1 LRGGG
6 LPAFCNAPC
15 VKNFRIDSGKRIRPR
30 RVAPGVWA
38 FSAFCERGQV
48 IVTVGVIIPAAGRGK
63 RMGAPVNKP
72 FLPLGGQPVLLHT
85 LRVFDTHPQV
95 DEIVVVSAARE
106 TERVKEL
113 LRNQGLSKVTQ
124 VIPGGAERQ
133 ESVFRGLKV
142 LSTEWVL
149 VHDAVRPFV
158 THELIDSLLR
168 AVRLHEAAVLAVPL
182 KDTVKMV
189 GEAGV
194 VEKTPDRRRLW
205 AVQTPQAFRRTL
217 LEDAH
222 RRAAEVGL
230 VGTDDAMLV
239 EELGAEVRVVPGDYA
254 NIKLTTPEDL
264 AIAEAILTMRRN
276 SHDKNRTRF

>member
-1 LRGGG
+1 M
-6 LPAFCNAPC
+6 
-15 VKNFRIDSGKRIRPR
+15 
-30 RVAPGVWA
+30 
-38 FSAFCERGQV
+38 
-48 IVTVGVIIPAAGRGK
+48 TVGVIIPAAGRGK

-158 THELIDSLLR
+158 THELIDSLLQ
-168 AVRLHEAAVLAVPL
+168 AVRLHEAAILAVPL
-182 KDTVKMV
+182 KDTVKIV

-230 VGTDDAMLV
+230 AGDGRRDAGGGTGGGGPGGSGGLCQHQIDDAGRPGHCRSDLDH
-239 EELGAEVRVVPGDYA
+239 EEKQP
-254 NIKLTTPEDL
+254 
-264 AIAEAILTMRRN
+264 
-276 SHDKNRTRF
+276 